1 MNESNIPI
9 PRVFNQY
16 AFEDLLLALRD
27 LPTVGEEAHFG
38 DAPGDI
44 LTILE
49 RLFLAQ
55 QTTSSEEDMF
65 QCLHTMAKFHA
76 ATTWQSF
83 NPHSGMILDEVNKVD
98 VEDWMHLRQTLD
110 CFRDDSKAFL
120 RYARRE
126 FEKPIFQERLDQI
139 QEMQEDVHAEAQAL
153 EARTRDH
160 LQVNASIKSL
170 EESRRSIEE
179 ARSVKLITILAFF
192 FIPTSLASS
201 LFGMNIQEINKSG
214 KHISTFIV
222 TAVLMTSAAFIV
234 WGLSVLIRRA
244 QDPSG
249 SLNLIATNIT
259 DPIFVFQYTFNG
271 PLRRLR
277 RYLRN

>member
-1 MNESNIPI
+1 MGDVELGNVQDTDTSVYVDYLKSIEDRWPEYADFRNYPENNDSESHRSLTGLVQIHDILSDSSICSSERISLNEDTSSAHLLSDTLRKYPAGLRSRI
-9 PRVFNQY
+9 Y
-16 AFEDLLLALRD
+16 AFQDLLLALRD

-38 DAPGDI
+38 DAPGDL

-65 QCLHTMAKFHA
+65 QCLHTMAKFHT
-76 ATTWQSF
+76 ATTWQSV
-83 NPHSGMILDEVNKVD
+83 NQHSCLILDEVDEMD
-98 VEDWMHLRQTLD
+98 VEAWLHLRRTLD

-120 RYARRE
+120 RYARRG

-139 QEMQEDVHAEAQAL
+139 QEMQEDFHAEAQAL

-179 ARSVKLITILAFF
+179 GRSVKLSKTTLRY
-192 FIPTSLASS
+192 
-201 LFGMNIQEINKSG
+201 
-214 KHISTFIV
+214 
-222 TAVLMTSAAFIV
+222 SAM
-234 WGLSVLIRRA
+234 SH
-244 QDPSG
+244 
-249 SLNLIATNIT
+249 N
-259 DPIFVFQYTFNG
+259 
-271 PLRRLR
+271 
-277 RYLRN
+277 